1 MNSRSLSMLM
11 VAVFVVLGATLL
23 GLRYHARQQAQMAE
37 EDSRW
42 RLTYQ
47 ISFEAT
53 DPAAEVR
60 IARPSNTQ
68 YCEILSEE
76 FTHPGLNAE
85 PRGPFSPTG
94 NRELR
99 VSARR
104 LEEYTVT
111 ADFELQLSPRPDTS
125 REPPL
130 VALDADA
137 RSRYTREEADFP
149 VDSPTVEN
157 VIQDIPDDATTRA
170 ERLQWIF
177 DQCRSIVDQ
186 SDAALD
192 GAADALKN
200 HRGSPLGAARAM
212 VALCRADNIPARLVI
227 GFDIRQQSDVKPR
240 VWVEVYQ
247 RQRWVPFD
255 PEDGWARSVPMSFVP
270 VRRWLLPA
278 QFSTIDGV
286 VWQTGTTDL
295 RAKYSIERLRPPES
309 VLKAEVTRPVQV
321 FDLTRL
327 PVPMHKVMT
336 ILLLLPFGALI
347 TSLFRNVV
355 GIRTFGTF
363 SPALL
368 AMSFIYANWETG
380 LAILIVVV
388 TTGLVGRFLLERLRL
403 LMVPRL
409 SIILTL
415 VIMCV
420 VFGVSLFDFIGATPG
435 PQAVLLPMV
444 IMTMLVER
452 FYVSTE
458 EDGLVFSIQLA
469 IGTVAVAVMCYLMLG
484 WDDVGQFVLRYP
496 EAHFFTIAIF
506 IMLGRYAGYRL
517 TELWRFRD
525 LVQPSESSR

>member
-1 MNSRSLSMLM
+1 MNSRNLSMLT

-23 GLRYHARQQAQMAE
+23 GLRYHARQQATMAE

-47 ISFEAT
+47 IKFEAT
-53 DPAAEVR
+53 DPAAQVR
-60 IARPSNTQ
+60 VAKPCNTQ
-68 YCEILSEE
+68 HCEILSEE

-85 PRGPFSPTG
+85 PRGPFAVTG

-104 LEEYTVT
+104 EKPYDVT
-111 ADFELQLSPRPDTS
+111 ADFELQLSPWPDAS

-137 RSRYTREEADFP
+137 RSRYTREEP
-149 VDSPTVEN
+149 EYPTHNPKIES
-157 VIQDIPDDATTRA
+157 VIQDIPDDATTSS
-170 ERLQWIF
+170 ERLHWIF
-177 DQCRSIVDQ
+177 DLCSSIVYSSSEGAS
-186 SDAALD
+186 SDADVALE
-192 GAADALKN
+192 N
-200 HRGSPLGAARAM
+200 HNGTPLGAARAM
-212 VALCRADNIPARLVI
+212 VTLCRADKIPARLVT
-227 GFDIRQQSDVKPR
+227 GFEIHQQSEAKPR

-255 PEDGWARSVPMSFVP
+255 PEGGWARKLPMTFVP
-270 VRRWLLPA
+270 VRRHISSRFTTP
-278 QFSTIDGV
+278 DGV
-286 VWQTGTTDL
+286 VWGIGTTGLDGE
-295 RAKYSIERLRPPES
+295 YSIERLNPPES
-309 VLKAEVTRPVQV
+309 VLKAEVTRPVQI

-327 PVPMHKVMT
+327 PLPMHKVMK

-347 TSLFRNVV
+347 TSLIRNVV

-380 LAILIVVV
+380 LAILIVVA

-458 EDGLVFSIQLA
+458 EDGLAFSVQLA
-469 IGTVAVAVMCYLMLG
+469 VGTVAVAVMCYLMLAS
-484 WDDVGQFVLRYP
+484 DDVGEFVLRYP
-496 EAHFFTIAIF
+496 EAHFFTIAVF

-517 TELWRFRD
+517 TELWRFRE
-525 LVQPSESSR
+525 LVQPNETPR